1 MAKEFYEILEI
12 SETATETEIKKA
24 YRKKAMEFHPDRNPG
39 NAEAEAKFKKINEA
53 YATLSDPQK
62 KANYD
67 RFGSADGMG
76 GFGGFGGGFQGGFD
90 PSDFGDIFSSF
101 FGGGFGGGRRHR
113 ADVGEDIE
121 IRMKI
126 SLEDAIRGV
135 TRKVEF
141 ERNISCETCH
151 GKGGDTETCSHCNG
165 SGHVRERMQTVFGVM
180 EQTRT
185 CGECHGTGEKIIHE
199 CKTCHGSGKI
209 SEKTEKVVEV
219 PRGIEDGMSVKIR
232 DEGHRGRDGNGDLY
246 INFSVPNEEGG
257 LKRQGTNLHYNV
269 EISPAEAAL
278 GTKRMIMIPIL
289 GKKELDIRAGTQP
302 NEEIIFKGE
311 GLQSLEYHSK
321 AGNLIIHLIVDIP
334 KRLSADQKK
343 LYEALLIAEGGKP
356 KKGWLEELF
365 G

>member
-1 MAKEFYEILEI
+1 M
-12 SETATETEIKKA
+12 
-24 YRKKAMEFHPDRNPG
+24 
-39 NAEAEAKFKKINEA
+39 
-53 YATLSDPQK
+53 
-62 KANYD
+62 
-67 RFGSADGMG
+67 
-76 GFGGFGGGFQGGFD
+76 
-90 PSDFGDIFSSF
+90 GDIFSSF

-165 SGHVRERMQTVFGVM
+165 SGQVRERMQTVFGVM

-185 CGECHGTGEKIIHE
+185 CGECHGTGEKIVHE
-199 CKTCHGSGKI
+199 CVTCHGSGKI
-209 SEKTEKVVEV
+209 SEKAEKVVEI

-246 INFSVPNEEGG
+246 ITFSVPNEEGG
-257 LKRQGTNLHYNV
+257 LTRQGTNLHYNV

-278 GTKRMIMIPIL
+278 GTKRTIVIPIL
-289 GKKELDIRAGTQP
+289 GKKELNIRAGTQP

-321 AGNLIIHLIVDIP
+321 AGNLIVHLVVDIP
-334 KRLSADQKK
+334 KRLTADQKK